1 MGKKKAAQRKA
12 QAELETWLADHGG
25 PVFENAKIRVGRLKE
40 ATVKRDKL
48 KGEAAAWDAAPLL
61 ALEPQESSLTSWGFL
76 EEEKLSLSLLGT
88 LATEINEGHPI
99 LMSLLADSGKVS
111 SLTAEELA
119 GVLAAFLQEGAN
131 QDKAPSLT
139 DADLS
144 KEALEALYWVDAV
157 SIDCQKDEDK
167 AGVFS
172 PPGYWSLSALW
183 VCVASRWLSGAGLTE
198 IATEFDLF
206 EGNVQRGLLRV
217 ANLLEEWGSV
227 ATLRQDLATLEKLAA
242 LRFLRD
248 EVIVDSLYLRL

>member
-1 MGKKKAAQRKA
+1 
-12 QAELETWLADHGG
+12 
-25 PVFENAKIRVGRLKE
+25 
-40 ATVKRDKL
+40 
-48 KGEAAAWDAAPLL
+48 
-61 ALEPQESSLTSWGFL
+61 
-76 EEEKLSLSLLGT
+76 
-88 LATEINEGHPI
+88 
-99 LMSLLADSGKVS
+99 MSLLADSGKVS

-119 GVLAAFLQEGAN
+119 CVLAAFLQEGAN
-131 QDKAPSLT
+131 NDKAPSLT

-227 ATLRQDLATLEKLAA
+227 ATLRQDLATLEKLSS